1 MGLFEQFPYT
11 NFHELNLDWVL
22 QAVKGMDVKID
33 AMNDYIQDH
42 LDDAIRDML
51 DTAFIDSI
59 YDAPTE
65 TLILVINTP

>member
-1 MGLFEQFPYT
+1 MGLFEQLPYT

-22 QAVKGMDVKID
+22 QTVKGMDAKIE
-33 AMNDYIQDH
+33 ALNAYIRDN
-42 LDDAIRDML
+42 LDDAIRSLL
-51 DTAFIDSI
+51 DQVFIDSL